1 MSAWDL
7 ASLLADIVTI
17 NADISCEVNAITL
30 DSREINQGALFVA
43 LKGGQRHGLEFTE
56 QVVKKGAS
64 AIIWESDNNFSQPNV
79 SIPCI
84 EVKNLRD
91 HLGVIANRFYGE
103 PSKSLDV
110 IGVTGTDGK
119 TTVTHFIAQAFN
131 TDARDAAV
139 IGTLGTGVP
148 GKMKETG
155 HTTPDVLS
163 VHRVLADM
171 KQRKLA
177 HVAMEVSSHALD
189 QGRVNGV
196 KFDVV
201 ALTNL
206 TRDHLDYH
214 QTVEAYANAKAKL
227 FDWPSAKVLVLNLLD
242 DFGMELAKKH
252 ASRAKA
258 GEIKIIGYCENVG
271 EGAVGE
277 YADECL
283 VATNPKFTTQGIQ
296 ADILFE
302 SEIVHLDAPVL
313 GAFNLH
319 NLLAAMGS
327 LVGLG
332 MRLKEAAE
340 RLGKVKTVPGRM
352 EMIPND
358 QGILVVV
365 DYAHTPGALESALN
379 ALRKHTPKRL
389 ICVFGCGGDRD
400 RGKRPLMARVAE
412 KNADMVVLT
421 DDNPR
426 SEMPFQ
432 IMHDMIE
439 GLETPE
445 HVAMEHSRERAI
457 KFAVNSAA
465 PGDAILIAGKG
476 HETIQI
482 VAGETLEFDDRKQAA
497 IALQEVAA

>member
-1 MSAWDL
+1 MSTWGL
-7 ASLLADIVTI
+7 ASLLAGVVDVDD
-17 NADISCEVNAITL
+17 AYEVNAITL
-30 DSREINQGALFVA
+30 DSREVAQGSLFVA
-43 LKGGQRHGLEFTE
+43 LKGGQRHGLEFVE
-56 QVVKKGAS
+56 QVIKSGAA
-64 AIIWESDNNFSQPNV
+64 AIIWESDNNYSQPNV

-84 EVKNLRD
+84 EITGLRD

-131 TDARDAAV
+131 TDAQDGAV
-139 IGTLGTGVP
+139 IGTLGAGIP

-163 VHRVLADM
+163 VHKILADM
-171 KQRKLA
+171 RLQKLS
-177 HVAMEVSSHALD
+177 HIAMEVSSHALN

-196 KFDVV
+196 KFDVL

-214 QTVEAYANAKAKL
+214 ETVEAYAEAKAKL
-227 FDWPSAKVLVLNLLD
+227 FDWPDAKVLVLNVMD
-242 DFGMELAKKH
+242 DFGRELAGKH
-252 ASRAKA
+252 TSRVEA
-258 GEIKIIGYCENVG
+258 GEIKIIGYREGSINEGVG
-271 EGAVGE
+271 ESVGESVGE
-277 YADECL
+277 YAAECL

-296 ADILFE
+296 ADIHFE
-302 SEIVHLDAPVL
+302 SEVVHLNAPIL

-340 RLGKVKTVPGRM
+340 RLSKVETVPGRM

-358 QGILVVV
+358 QGVLVVV
-365 DYAHTPGALESALN
+365 DYAHTPGALESALK
-379 ALRKHTPKRL
+379 ALRKHTESRL

-400 RGKRPLMARVAE
+400 RGKRPLMARIAE

-439 GLETPE
+439 GLENPE
-445 HVAMEHSRERAI
+445 HVAMEHSRE
-457 KFAVNSAA
+457 
-465 PGDAILIAGKG
+465 
-476 HETIQI
+476 
-482 VAGETLEFDDRKQAA
+482 
-497 IALQEVAA
+497 